1 MAKGKT
7 AQKWAKKEV
16 KVVIPYK
23 ITGGPLTGY
32 NVVNLN
38 DEVVSTHKK
47 MWDAI
52 YYLLVIFLIISL
64 STTSVKRW
72 CPMVMCSTN
81 S

>member
-52 YYLLVIFLIISL
+52 IDRDKSIRDHNEK
-64 STTSVKRW
+64 ST
-72 CPMVMCSTN
+72 
-81 S
+81 